1 MTAQAFGRLA
11 RRAALALAVTGGTIV
26 WAAQETATQDRSI
39 LIRPDHPEMSRRA
52 PEVSYIRLETTR
64 GVLRLEMR
72 RAWAPHGVDRF
83 YNLVRHGYYDDTAV
97 FRIRAGDWAQFGI
110 SGDPAVAQA
119 WRAQTLP
126 DDPRVLSNTRGTVAY
141 AFKDPDGRT
150 TQVFINLRDNAE
162 THDKEPFVPFAR
174 VIEGMEVADA
184 LYSAYGEQAGGGI
197 RAGRQAPLFAEG
209 NAYLKAKFPR
219 LDYIVRAVVER

>member
-1 MTAQAFGRLA
+1 
-11 RRAALALAVTGGTIV
+11 
-26 WAAQETATQDRSI
+26 
-39 LIRPDHPEMSRRA
+39 
-52 PEVSYIRLETTR
+52 
-64 GVLRLEMR
+64 MR

-110 SGDPAVAQA
+110 NGDPAVAQA